1 MKYLPQEMCQEG
13 HWIAAMDDIDF
24 IRDNEVIFSGSFQVL
39 GSRLLGLSYPDYL
52 RFLQSQGA
60 TLKGKEGYCYGYFK
74 DKAACQKVCNLL
86 NAKWK
91 KVVGGITNA
100 G

>member
-1 MKYLPQEMCQEG
+1 MKYLPKELCEEG
-13 HWIAAMDDIDF
+13 KWMAAIDNIDF
-24 IRDNEVIFSGSFQVL
+24 IRDNEVIFHGSFQVL
-39 GSRLLGLSYPDYL
+39 GSRLLGLSYSDYL
-52 RFLQSQGA
+52 CFLQSQGA
-60 TLKGKEGYCYGYFK
+60 TLKGKKGYCYGYFK

-91 KVVGGITNA
+91 EIVGGIANV

>member
-13 HWIAAMDDIDF
+13 HWMAAMDDIDF

-52 RFLQSQGA
+52 RFLQS
-60 TLKGKEGYCYGYFK
+60 
-74 DKAACQKVCNLL
+74 
-86 NAKWK
+86 
-91 KVVGGITNA
+91 
-100 G
+100 

>member
-13 HWIAAMDDIDF
+13 HWMAAMDDIDF

-52 RFLQSQGA
+52 HFLQSQGA
-60 TLKGKEGYCYGYFK
+60 TLKGKEGYCYG
-74 DKAACQKVCNLL
+74 
-86 NAKWK
+86 
-91 KVVGGITNA
+91 
-100 G
+100 